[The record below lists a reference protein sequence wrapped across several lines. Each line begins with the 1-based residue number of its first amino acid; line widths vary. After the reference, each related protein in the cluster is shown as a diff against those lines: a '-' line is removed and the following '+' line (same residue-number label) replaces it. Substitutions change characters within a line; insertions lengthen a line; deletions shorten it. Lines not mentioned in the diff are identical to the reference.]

1 MVQVAT
7 RQDAPVTSR
16 WVGFHVVFAL
26 VAVVVLLVPLADTGV
41 RVLALVVGYNIALPI
56 VARRTGDDDLWVTWA
71 ALAPMSVLMVLP
83 DWFLSAVLGSI
94 QFPNTGSPYIGT
106 MPIFMAGMWT
116 IALLPIMMIGRQ
128 VEAARSV
135 VSGFVAVSVCG
146 LLLFVA
152 AEWFAPSIPLWEPLD
167 VAQVAGVA
175 VYVLLPELALCIATY
190 ALVRGVRNRPKIATI
205 GGIVAIPFMYLGM
218 LATSYQFLG

>member
-1 MVQVAT
+1 
-7 RQDAPVTSR
+7 
-16 WVGFHVVFAL
+16 
-26 VAVVVLLVPLADTGV
+26 
-41 RVLALVVGYNIALPI
+41 
-56 VARRTGDDDLWVTWA
+56 
-71 ALAPMSVLMVLP
+71 
-83 DWFLSAVLGSI
+83 
-94 QFPNTGSPYIGT
+94 
-106 MPIFMAGMWT
+106 
-116 IALLPIMMIGRQ
+116 
-128 VEAARSV
+128 
-135 VSGFVAVSVCG
+135 